1 MAWRL
6 LRALVLCTP
15 WTCFSGDPVGPGEG
29 SPRCEPRTH
38 FGCELAARFGPSSVH
53 YTWLPKRMPV
63 RAEPGPKSGPRF
75 CLPSLRTSYQA
86 RGARVAGYLAS
97 GPAGAAVS
105 ALLTC
110 SHNSAKPRGRQYQ
123 KPCCISQ
130 GVMAALP
137 RRAEFQILQSSGGL
151 LCTWC
156 KGSCRR
162 SFVASVPRQQPSA
175 AYDWLSVPGLFQGS
189 YCRIWQNSSV
199 QVATRTMQVISN
211 GDLLC
216 SDNMGSC
223 RRSFDAQV
231 RRKQSFATNRWLL
244 SCRPISW
251 KPLSCLAGHAVK
263 VTTLNVHMISN
274 GGLLCSGNTGSC
286 RRSFDAP
293 VRRKLHFATCCRL
306 TLFGSA
312 RSSGAAVDSAGLQP
326 TTRTVRVVS
335 SQAVSLRE
343 LWHLPSAPLGSRF
356 LASTG
361 QATFPYDPLVLFEYW
376 MTLCNFGE

>member
-1 MAWRL
+1 M
-6 LRALVLCTP
+6 LCTP

-105 ALLTC
+105 ALLAC

-137 RRAEFQILQSSGGL
+137 RRAEFQTLQSNGGL
-151 LCTWC
+151 LCC

-162 SFVASVPRQQPSA
+162 SFVAPVPRQQPSA

-199 QVATRTMQVISN
+199 QVATRTMLVISN

-223 RRSFDAQV
+223 RRSFDAKV

-244 SCRPISW
+244 SFGPFHGSRCRAW
-251 KPLSCLAGHAVK
+251 QDHAVK
-263 VTTLNVHMISN
+263 LTTVNVHMISN

-293 VRRKLHFATCCRL
+293 VRRKLHLATCCWL
-306 TLFGSA
+306 TLFGPFLS
-312 RSSGAAVDSAGLQP
+312 LQP
-326 TTRTVRVVS
+326 TTRTVRVAS

>member
-1 MAWRL
+1 MTWRL

-53 YTWLPKRMPV
+53 YMWLPKRMPV

-105 ALLTC
+105 ALLAC
-110 SHNSAKPRGRQYQ
+110 SHNSAKLRGRQYQ
-123 KPCCISQ
+123 KPCCVSQ

-137 RRAEFQILQSSGGL
+137 RRAEFQTLQSNGGL

-162 SFVASVPRQQPSA
+162 SFVAPVPGQQPSA
-175 AYDWLSVPGLFQGS
+175 AYDWLSLPGLFQAS
-189 YCRIWQNSSV
+189 YCRIWQNSSA
-199 QVATRTMQVISN
+199 QLATRTMQVISN

-223 RRSFDAQV
+223 RRSFDAEV

-244 SCRPISW
+244 SFGPFHGSRCRAW
-251 KPLSCLAGHAVK
+251 QDHAVK
-263 VTTLNVHMISN
+263 LTTLNVHMISN
-274 GGLLCSGNTGSC
+274 GGLLCSGNKGSC

-306 TLFGSA
+306 TLFGPFQ
-312 RSSGAAVDSAGLQP
+312 RSRCRLC
-326 TTRTVRVVS
+326 RI
-335 SQAVSLRE
+335 
-343 LWHLPSAPLGSRF
+343 F
-356 LASTG
+356 LATG
-361 QATFPYDPLVLFEYW
+361 DQDCACGQFTGSFAPRALAPAI
-376 MTLCNFGE
+376 GPSG